1 MLIKSLLLSS
11 LLLTSVTLNTC
22 FGQNART
29 DTLSIDIHQAEK
41 IFLDN
46 NLLVLA
52 QKSNVSAT
60 QALIIQAKLWPNPN
74 VSYTIGAYNTQSH
87 KFFGIG
93 DTISEQAA
101 QVSQLILLAGKIK
114 KQVRIAETNYQ
125 LSEYGLFD
133 LLRTL
138 KFGLRSSFYN
148 IYYLEQT
155 AKVYDQEISS
165 LKRIVAAFQ
174 QQQGKG
180 YISEVEVVQVQ
191 AQLYT
196 LQSEYQGLID
206 NINDQQSQVRLLLQV
221 KPTVYLLP
229 VVDTA
234 AVSKTQPN
242 TYTLQSLLDSAYQHR
257 TDLMIA
263 KGNLLLSQQTYDYQ
277 KSLAVP
283 DLTVGLVYDKHGS
296 YIPNFNGVNV
306 GINIPIF
313 NRNQGN
319 IKNTR
324 ILIDYNSALVQSTQ
338 KTLEDQV
345 FRGQQKAIDADKLY
359 KAIDPGFVSH
369 INKLAKAV
377 ADNYMKR
384 NISLLEFLSFYD
396 SYKQNTVQV
405 NTTQYN
411 RVNALEN
418 MNFLTGTTLF
428 NK

>member
-1 MLIKSLLLSS
+1 MTIKTAF
-11 LLLTSVTLNTC
+11 LTTFVCIILPCQFC
-22 FGQNART
+22 FGQKQGT
-29 DTLSIDIHQAEK
+29 DTLAIDIHQAEK

-74 VSYTIGAYNTQSH
+74 VSYTLGAYNTQSH

-114 KQVRIAETNYQ
+114 KSVKIAETNYQ

-155 AKVYDQEISS
+155 AKVYNEEITT
-165 LKRIVAAFQ
+165 LKKIVAAFK

-191 AQLYT
+191 AQLYA
-196 LQSEYQGLID
+196 LQSEYQTLID
-206 NINDQQSQVRLLLQV
+206 NINDQQSQIRLLLQV
-221 KPTVYLLP
+221 KPTVYLAP
-229 VVDTA
+229 VVDTTA
-234 AVSKTQPN
+234 IAKTDPLSYN
-242 TYTLQSLLDSAYQHR
+242 LQSLLDSAYLHR

-277 KSLAVP
+277 KALAVP

-296 YIPNFNGVNV
+296 YIPNFNGVNF

-319 IKNTR
+319 IKSTR
-324 ILIDYNSALVQSTQ
+324 ILIDYNTQLVQSTQ

-359 KAIDPGFVSH
+359 KEIDPGFVAH
-369 INKLAKAV
+369 INKLARAV

-384 NISLLEFLSFYD
+384 NIGLLDFLSFYD
-396 SYKQNTVQV
+396 SYKQNIVQV

-411 RVNALEN
+411 RVNAFEN